1 MSTLDDWKNSYLLL
15 PSRDR
20 MSDELKVAEVVE
32 ETGLPVKVG
41 CPNKNIPYNVLLY
54 IIFIAHKK
62 KKL

>member
-1 MSTLDDWKNSYLLL
+1 M

-20 MSDELKVAEVVE
+20 RSDELKVAVVVV

-41 CPNKNIPYNVLLY
+41 CPNKNIPNNVLLY
-54 IIFIAHKK
+54 IIFIAHKE